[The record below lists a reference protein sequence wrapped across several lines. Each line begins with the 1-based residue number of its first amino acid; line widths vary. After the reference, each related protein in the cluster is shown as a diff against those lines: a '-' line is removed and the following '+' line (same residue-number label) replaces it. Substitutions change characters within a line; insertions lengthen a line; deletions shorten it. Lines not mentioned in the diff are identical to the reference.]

1 MPVSYDFYWKPM
13 HAVNDASAYFRS
25 IEGAERGKF
34 EAFRAQ
40 EALLSVGGNMRR
52 MMKHPLRTWGGWFK
66 PPLPEDRVH
75 DDRWDPRRR
84 EWAWDASRSRR
95 APG

>member
-52 MMKHPLRTWGGWFK
+52 MMKHARNPSKQKGGPLCSVTNVR
-66 PPLPEDRVH
+66 PAH
-75 DDRWDPRRR
+75 
-84 EWAWDASRSRR
+84 
-95 APG
+95 